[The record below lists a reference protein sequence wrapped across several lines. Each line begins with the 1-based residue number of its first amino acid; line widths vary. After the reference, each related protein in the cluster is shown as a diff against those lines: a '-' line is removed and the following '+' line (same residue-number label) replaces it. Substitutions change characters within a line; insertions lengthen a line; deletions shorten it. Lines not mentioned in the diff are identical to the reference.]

1 MKYPNK
7 VDSKDPAKTPIFTP
21 SIYLIF
27 SAKAKFPT
35 NKLIVKPIP
44 VNTDTPYK
52 LNQLEL
58 SGICAVPVFTAI
70 NEKIITPTCLPT
82 NNPKRIPSGTGCNND
97 DKDNPSKETPALA
110 NAKIGII
117 MKATYGL
124 IACSNLIKKE
134 KSLSLTL

>member
-21 SIYLIF
+21 SIYWIF

-35 NKLIVKPIP
+35 NKLIVKPMP
-44 VNTDTPYK
+44 VKTDTPYK

-58 SGICAVPVFTAI
+58 LGISAAPDLTAMK
-70 NEKIITPTCLPT
+70 EKIITPTCLPT

-97 DKDNPSKETPALA
+97 DIDKPSKETPALA
-110 NAKIGII
+110 NANIGII
-117 MKATYGL
+117 IKATYGL
-124 IACSNLIKKE
+124 IACSNLINNE